1 VLVLVLIL
9 GSCTFPDPDISF
21 FSQDSEQQGMDGYG
35 MDMDVKMVG
44 TVSTRTYVNGFHSF
58 KFLECRVKEEEN
70 DGGIFRT
77 RE

>member
-1 VLVLVLIL
+1 VLVLVLLL

-35 MDMDVKMVG
+35 MDVTIVG